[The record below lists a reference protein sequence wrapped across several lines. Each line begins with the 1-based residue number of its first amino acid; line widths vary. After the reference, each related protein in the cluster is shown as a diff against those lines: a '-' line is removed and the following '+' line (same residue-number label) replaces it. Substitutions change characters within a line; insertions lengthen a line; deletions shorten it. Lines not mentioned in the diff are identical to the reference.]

1 MEKGDAVFYGVV
13 KNYSQNTVPV
23 KYTFLTKVSG
33 AFDIVKIPI
42 SIGKEITLGMA
53 EETMKIQLG
62 GSTYETQEEEQGVS
76 YYLYSD
82 ETKKNFIRIF
92 IDRDLKLIRE
102 IEVSNSPETLAGYQK
117 EEGSDSSQES
127 VPLGEGL

>member
-1 MEKGDAVFYGVV
+1 
-13 KNYSQNTVPV
+13 
-23 KYTFLTKVSG
+23 
-33 AFDIVKIPI
+33 
-42 SIGKEITLGMA
+42 MA
-53 EETMKIQLG
+53 EEAMKIQLG

-102 IEVSNSPETLAGYQK
+102 IEVSNSPETLAGYRK

-127 VPLGEGL
+127 VPLGEGV

>member
-1 MEKGDAVFYGVV
+1 
-13 KNYSQNTVPV
+13 
-23 KYTFLTKVSG
+23 
-33 AFDIVKIPI
+33 
-42 SIGKEITLGMA
+42 
-53 EETMKIQLG
+53 MKP
-62 GSTYETQEEEQGVS
+62 EEEEQGVS

-117 EEGSDSSQES
+117 RGRCGFFTGISTSWRRIVKEAVACSFFF
-127 VPLGEGL
+127 